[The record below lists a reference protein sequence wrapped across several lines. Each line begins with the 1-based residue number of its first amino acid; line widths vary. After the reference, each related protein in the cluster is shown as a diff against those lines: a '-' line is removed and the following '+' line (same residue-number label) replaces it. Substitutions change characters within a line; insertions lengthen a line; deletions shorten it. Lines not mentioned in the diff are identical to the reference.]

1 MKAPD
6 FQYERPGTLQDAL
19 AILAAHDGDAQPLAG
34 GQSLMPMKNFRI
46 AMPSV
51 LSICRS

>member
-1 MKAPD
+1 MKAAQFEHHEPT
-6 FQYERPGTLQDAL
+6 TLDEAVSL
-19 AILAAHDGDAQPLAG
+19 LGSLDEPAILAG